1 MCSCILF
8 NIYGYI
14 NMAAKEKIWR
24 GKAKKEKDKWLNMQ
38 KNCITIIKTSVNM
51 CVWNKSEH

>member
-24 GKAKKEKDKWLNMQ
+24 GKAKKEKDK
-38 KNCITIIKTSVNM
+38 
-51 CVWNKSEH
+51 